1 MKGNLANYK
10 GEPINEAKLSLNYED
25 ESKNREIDIV
35 TDDGSFA
42 VAVNMEKEEKVVVT
56 LEKEGTAYQSRLVK
70 SEEAKGGVI
79 KNRNIEVKPLE
90 KGQSFDIKDIVF
102 ATNSFE
108 LNEDA
113 QFILTNFLQYLKKN
127 PSIKFRVVGHTDD
140 IGDASQNQVL
150 SANRANSVKQF
161 LEDGGINSSRIS
173 SAGKGETKPKVPNT
187 SDENRQ
193 INRRTEIIVLSL

>member
-1 MKGNLANYK
+1 M
-10 GEPINEAKLSLNYED
+10 
-25 ESKNREIDIV
+25 
-35 TDDGSFA
+35 
-42 VAVNMEKEEKVVVT
+42 
-56 LEKEGTAYQSRLVK
+56 AYQSRLIR

-79 KNRNIEVKPLE
+79 KNRNIEVKSLT

-113 QFILTNFLQYLKKN
+113 QFILTNFLAYLKKN
-127 PSIKFRVVGHTDD
+127 PSISFRVVGHTDD
-140 IGDASQNQVL
+140 IGDAKKNRVL
-150 SANRANSVKQF
+150 SANRANAVKQF
-161 LEDGGINSSRIS
+161 LEKGGISSSRIS
-173 SAGKGETKPKVPNT
+173 SMGKGESTPKVPNN